1 MSLVI
6 PFILSI
12 WCILALCDSL
22 FNIDINGVSKWAVIL
37 GGRKGEE
44 RWRGK
49 GEEYG
54 RNGFIGPSQERATY
68 YYRTAHRIAIKC
80 FGHAS
85 NAIQIVVAGW
95 LYKLYDVGK

>member
-1 MSLVI
+1 MG
-6 PFILSI
+6 
-12 WCILALCDSL
+12 CD
-22 FNIDINGVSKWAVIL
+22 FGWQE
-37 GGRKGEE
+37 GRREMA
-44 RWRGK
+44 GK
-49 GEEYG
+49 GREEYG